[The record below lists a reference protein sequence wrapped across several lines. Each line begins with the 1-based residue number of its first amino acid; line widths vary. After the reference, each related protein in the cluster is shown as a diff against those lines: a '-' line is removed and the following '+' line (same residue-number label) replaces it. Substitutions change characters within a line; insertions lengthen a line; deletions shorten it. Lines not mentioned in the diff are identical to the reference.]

1 MRLNIN
7 EGREKIQV
15 PTLLDFDGIIFSPY
29 CSFAAVEDMAD
40 AFLRFLPFWCSIGV
54 LTNKKEHPLFLS
66 PHLTDYTKNEQSM
79 ARCRRRG
86 VIYHVP
92 H

>member
-7 EGREKIQV
+7 EGREKIQI
-15 PTLLDFDGIIFSPY
+15 PTLLDFYEIIFSPY

-54 LTNKKEHPLFLS
+54 LTNRKSIRFFVSASDRLHEKR
-66 PHLTDYTKNEQSM
+66 TINGK
-79 ARCRRRG
+79 
-86 VIYHVP
+86 VP
-92 H
+92 A